1 MNNFDAYLQK
11 CLRSVNVFESND
23 SIIPNDQD
31 FNGNTAHDVADKLFE
46 ELNEHFEGEIKKVHV
61 PSTISN
67 DLNAFIWTN
76 DVLKISYQ
84 ITVSRS
90 RVDDDY
96 KITLT
101 NLNEKDDVIDIAED
115 QVETQINDVISKM
128 NDIKNNAKGPE
139 PTSTENTSE
148 LPSTSNLAKATEPQD
163 AAPIS
168 NQAPTGSAGSGGFSQ
183 GLQG

>member
-1 MNNFDAYLQK
+1 MNNFDAYLNQ
-11 CLRSVNVFESND
+11 CLKSVNVFENND
-23 SIIPNDQD
+23 SAIPNEKD
-31 FNGNTAHDVADKLFE
+31 FKSNTAIDVADKLFE
-46 ELNEHFEGEIKKVHV
+46 ELQEHFEGEIKRIQV

-67 DLNAFIWTN
+67 DLNAFIWSNET
-76 DVLKISYQ
+76 LGISYQ
-84 ITVSRS
+84 ITVTRS
-90 RVDDDY
+90 RIDDDY

-101 NLNEKDDVIDIAED
+101 NLNKKDDVIDIAED
-115 QVETQINDVISKM
+115 QLESQINDVVSKM
-128 NDIKNNAKGPE
+128 KDIKNSAKEPE

-148 LPSTSNLAKATEPQD
+148 LPSTSNLAKATEPQN